1 MSKWSTERKTVLE
14 AARQLAQ
21 KGFVVGTMG
30 NVSMRIA
37 TPDEK
42 ALLAIT
48 PSSCYYDTMILD
60 DIIIVNFD
68 GKRVEGKLK
77 PSVETVL
84 HTEIYRARK
93 EVNAVIH
100 AHSIFGSVAAV
111 AGLDIPPILDDQL
124 VCLGGGIKIA
134 PYALP
139 HSEDL
144 ARNVVSALG
153 PRNAVILANHG
164 TLAVGR
170 DMKEAFTN
178 CELLEKTAQIY
189 INALYTG
196 KVNMLPSE
204 AAGTD

>member
-1 MSKWSTERKTVLE
+1 MWDTERKLVLE
-14 AARQLAQ
+14 AAKELAQ
-21 KGFVVGTMG
+21 KGYVTGTMG
-30 NVSMRIA
+30 NVSMRLTA
-37 TPDEK
+37 PDGGE
-42 ALLAIT
+42 LLAIT
-48 PSSCYYDTMILD
+48 PSNRYYDTLILD
-60 DIIIVNFD
+60 DIIITDFD
-68 GKRVEGKLK
+68 GKRVEGKLE

-84 HTEIYRARK
+84 HIEIYKVRG

-111 AGLDIPPILDDQL
+111 AGLDIPAILDDQI
-124 VCLGGGIKIA
+124 VCLGGEIKVA

-139 HSEDL
+139 HSQDL
-144 ARNVVSALG
+144 VGNVVSALG

-178 CELLEKTAQIY
+178 CEVLEKTAMIY

-196 KVNMLPSE
+196 NVNLLPS
-204 AAGTD
+204 